1 MLKYKDINQ
10 KQPQFNSVSSR
21 NNLPKIK
28 DGIYVINQNKY
39 KSTRTHWIALYVNG
53 DNFTYFDSFGV
64 QHIPKKQK
72 IHRQQSQP
80 IFLECKQMIQ

>member
-10 KQPQFNSVSSR
+10 KQPRFNSVSSR
-21 NNLPKIK
+21 NNPPKIK

-39 KSTRTHWIALYVNG
+39 KSARTHWIALYVNG

-80 IFLECKQMIQ
+80 ISLECKQMIQ